1 MLPFPI
7 GLHVKICRRTWGVVT
22 WESLLSLVFSASFP
36 LPRSCFSLSSS
47 PSLSP
52 AFNSAFSHR
61 LRCTTSRSFSVAL
74 ADLDRPSLSCFLCHR
89 SRLSAMMKWQFSLRC
104 LSLSYNFFF
113 LSRIYL
119 LTSCNIYDAPIS
131 LSSIIAWEGEFT
143 FTEMC
148 NINFYIGYP
157 FECPIFL
164 SSSHYRCLSGDD
176 SFLFLI
182 CHFFFL

>member
-74 ADLDRPSLSCFLCHR
+74 VRSWPSVSFLLFVSPFSPLRDDEMTVLS
-89 SRLSAMMKWQFSLRC
+89 RC

-148 NINFYIGYP
+148 NINFYIGFP
-157 FECPIFL
+157 FECPIFIVFAL
-164 SSSHYRCLSGDD
+164 
-176 SFLFLI
+176 
-182 CHFFFL
+182 